1 MISLAIFLHQTLYK
15 TISNLVRLEFK
26 QVELAYVK
34 NNRKFSNKN
43 NVSFQNSCEQYDSSL
58 IDKNT

>member
-1 MISLAIFLHQTLYK
+1 M
-15 TISNLVRLEFK
+15 RLEFK

-43 NVSFQNSCEQYDSSL
+43 NVSFQNNCEQYDSSL